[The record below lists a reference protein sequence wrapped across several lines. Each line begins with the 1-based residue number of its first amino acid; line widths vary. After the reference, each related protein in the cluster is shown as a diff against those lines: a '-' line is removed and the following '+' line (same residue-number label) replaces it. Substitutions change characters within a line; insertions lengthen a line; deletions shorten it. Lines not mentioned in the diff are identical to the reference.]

1 MVEVHPSAIVAEGAR
16 LGRDVRIGPYCVV
29 GPQVRL
35 EDGVVLEAHVVVA
48 GRTTLGAFC
57 HVFPFASLGQPPQ
70 DLKYAGEDSALVIGP
85 RVVLRE
91 HVTVNPGT
99 RGGGMT
105 TRIGEGS
112 VLMVGAHVA
121 HDCQIGAHVILVNNA
136 SLGGHVEIGD
146 HAIIGGLAAV
156 HQFVRI
162 GRHAMVGGMSALD
175 QDLIPFGVAQGN
187 RASLAGLN
195 LVGLRRR
202 GFPRAHI
209 HALRRAY
216 RLLFAEHGTLR
227 ARGAE
232 VAAALGHWPE
242 VREMVDFVQAPSRR
256 ALCLPRREG

>member
-1 MVEVHPSAIVAEGAR
+1 MVEVHPSAIVAEGAV
-16 LGRDVRIGPYCVV
+16 LGRNVRIGPYCVV

-35 EDGVVLEAHVVVA
+35 EDDVVLEAHVVAA
-48 GRTTLGAFC
+48 GRTTLGAGC

-85 RVVLRE
+85 HVVLRE

-99 RGGGMT
+99 RGGGMA
-105 TRIGEGS
+105 TRIGAGS

-121 HDCQIGAHVILVNNA
+121 HDCQLGAHVILVNNA

-146 HAIIGGLAAV
+146 HAIVGGLAAV

-187 RASLAGLN
+187 RAWLAGLN
-195 LVGLRRR
+195 LIGLRRR
-202 GFPRAHI
+202 GFSREHI

-216 RLLFAEHGTLR
+216 RLLFADHGTLR
-227 ARGAE
+227 QRSAE
-232 VAAALGHWPE
+232 VAASLGDWPE
-242 VREMVDFVQAPSRR
+242 VRELVDFVRAPSRR
-256 ALCLPRREG
+256 ALCLPRRER